1 MHYIAGEKTNFV
13 HGKHKPYSE
22 ASRKK
27 IEMEWKIGKYL
38 INSFQNQNKILLE
51 GNIDPM
57 RFSQPSLHKK

>member
-13 HGKHKPYSE
+13 HRKHAPCSE